1 MEGRKTG
8 LTLWFSGP
16 RQAGNFV
23 AHCCS
28 DGHPLRSIR
37 LEVLPPQGQYIAT
50 RPDDILAVQEA
61 HMAREGM
68 DTHSVCPACQ
78 AKGLHALSV
87 QTVKQ
92 QYGSNT
98 RAVKFFCTQC
108 QTLHDNVALAPLP
121 PCPIPPALL
130 EVMRKIPAGTLPLIS
145 RIFDYETVE
154 RCSREQPLHKTW
166 GEDHVPREFYK
177 YGPQLLLQLLW
188 AALNAFL
195 RGETPSVCAHEWL
208 GALAGYIPKKLS
220 AILINEFRPIAS
232 ICSKYMIFLKI
243 ITVLLDHV
251 TEDYGLL
258 DDAQEGFRHCRG
270 TKRQLAKLHCL
281 LADQR
286 RRKKCISVLLYM
298 DIINAFNSPNHRAI
312 FSIMAANGFPEADVA
327 LFQRM
332 YTGSFLVMSNPFGIT
347 AACFLA

>member
-1 MEGRKTG
+1 
-8 LTLWFSGP
+8 
-16 RQAGNFV
+16 
-23 AHCCS
+23 
-28 DGHPLRSIR
+28 
-37 LEVLPPQGQYIAT
+37 
-50 RPDDILAVQEA
+50 
-61 HMAREGM
+61 MAREDM

-78 AKGLHALSV
+78 AEGLHVLSV

-166 GEDHVPREFYK
+166 GEDRVPREFYK
-177 YGPQLLLQLLW
+177 YGPQLFLQLLW

-208 GALAGYIPKKLS
+208 GALAGYIPK
-220 AILINEFRPIAS
+220 N
-232 ICSKYMIFLKI
+232 Y
-243 ITVLLDHV
+243 
-251 TEDYGLL
+251 
-258 DDAQEGFRHCRG
+258 
-270 TKRQLAKLHCL
+270 RQ
-281 LADQR
+281 
-286 RRKKCISVLLYM
+286 S
-298 DIINAFNSPNHRAI
+298 
-312 FSIMAANGFPEADVA
+312 
-327 LFQRM
+327 
-332 YTGSFLVMSNPFGIT
+332 
-347 AACFLA
+347 